1 MQRAWIAVAEVA
13 EEIRLHVPF
22 GKEFLIA
29 TEARLAG
36 GKELFVHLRMVEAGH
51 GTTIET
57 ERPRGH
63 DEVRALE
70 ARIPLRSG
78 LKHVG
83 VALKQL
89 RHAGVVREQFGQLQI
104 KLHVVRDNHGDR
116 SGHRLLDVERRQ
128 RRAQPFLRFL

>member
-29 TEARLAG
+29 AEARLAG
-36 GKELFVHLRMVEAGH
+36 GKELFVYIRMVEAGH

-57 ERPRGH
+57 ERSRGH

-83 VALKQL
+83 VAIIQLSHYWFVRKQF
-89 RHAGVVREQFGQLQI
+89 R
-104 KLHVVRDNHGDR
+104 
-116 SGHRLLDVERRQ
+116 
-128 RRAQPFLRFL
+128 